1 MGSPWKNPNPPWPA
15 VEAEALTLLRGSES
29 HRGATAGR
37 ASGAGSY
44 RDGREK
50 AAFSAAA

>member
-1 MGSPWKNPNPPWPA
+1 MGSPWKNLNPLWPA

-37 ASGAGSY
+37 ASCAGSY
-44 RDGREK
+44 SDGREK
-50 AAFSAAA
+50 AARSAPA